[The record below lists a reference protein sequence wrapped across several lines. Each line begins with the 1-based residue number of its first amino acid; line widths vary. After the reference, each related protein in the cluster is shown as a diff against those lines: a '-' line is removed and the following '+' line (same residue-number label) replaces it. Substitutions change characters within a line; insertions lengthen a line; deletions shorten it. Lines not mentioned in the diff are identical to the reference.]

1 MKDGV
6 PVGGWLRSSQPH
18 LLTVAAARRSSLRA
32 AGIDSQE
39 GWGCPVRGEGE
50 AGGPRGAGGRDECN
64 IGGGKNST
72 APRPVPPARPGP
84 GIPLSTAGSRTSP
97 RTQDA
102 LGSWVHL
109 GGQRDWRPEEGEG
122 GGKGGK
128 REKGR
133 PRYPGRRFPTPRRCA
148 RLLFEYSDC

>member
-6 PVGGWLRSSQPH
+6 LVGGWLKSSQPH
-18 LLTVAAARRSSLRA
+18 LLTVAAATLQSKSSRDRQPGGLGLPRS
-32 AGIDSQE
+32 
-39 GWGCPVRGEGE
+39 GCGGGRGAE
-50 AGGPRGAGGRDECN
+50 GAGGRDECN
-64 IGGGKNST
+64 IGRGKNNT

-109 GGQRDWRPEEGEG
+109 GGQRG
-122 GGKGGK
+122 
-128 REKGR
+128 
-133 PRYPGRRFPTPRRCA
+133 FAPRRG
-148 RLLFEYSDC
+148 